1 MKISSWE
8 SGNKPNKYVRYL
20 RVSPSL
26 YELIQI
32 IVINEAFN
40 VTYQKKR
47 FIDKAIES
55 FTSIIISNCMFLR
68 GVFDND
74 ACPSSWVT
82 METAIMFLSL
92 TKQMM
97 IHIIAEFVLWS
108 WELCIYGNCASDID
122 ILANDS
128 KVCCFINASFIL
140 TNALVFL
147 FLFSRLISD
156 LYTIIVVSR
165 DSHCYCVENFVVK

>member
-1 MKISSWE
+1 M
-8 SGNKPNKYVRYL
+8 
-20 RVSPSL
+20 
-26 YELIQI
+26 
-32 IVINEAFN
+32 
-40 VTYQKKR
+40 
-47 FIDKAIES
+47 
-55 FTSIIISNCMFLR
+55 
-68 GVFDND
+68 
-74 ACPSSWVT
+74 
-82 METAIMFLSL
+82 
-92 TKQMM
+92 
-97 IHIIAEFVLWS
+97 
-108 WELCIYGNCASDID
+108 SDID